1 MIMET
6 MAALLGSDIGKASI
20 GTFKHRGVPAGTVL
34 LEAIHRVEC
43 LAPVYLETAQFL
55 RKQPIRTVL
64 TQAGKSV
71 GDKLSAQ
78 FLNEALQSVPSATSA
93 TALNK
98 LRPILEK
105 LTPELERLASDEVLQ
120 RTEEATTKAQQFYGE
135 ELNRLTYLQS
145 LNPAI
150 RTEEIEALEAAR
162 DACQTAL
169 SQAKPALEG
178 LRVCIA
184 V

>member
-1 MIMET
+1 M
-6 MAALLGSDIGKASI
+6 
-20 GTFKHRGVPAGTVL
+20 
-34 LEAIHRVEC
+34 
-43 LAPVYLETAQFL
+43 
-55 RKQPIRTVL
+55 
-64 TQAGKSV
+64 
-71 GDKLSAQ
+71 LS
-78 FLNEALQSVPSATSA
+78 PSATSA

-120 RTEEATTKAQQFYGE
+120 RMEEATTKAQQFYGE